1 MAETSI
7 TNIGADIVMESL
19 HSKPS
24 LALTGGNEKSPD
36 YINHVCGLGTEVTFE
51 EVGFTFSAL

>member
-7 TNIGADIVMESL
+7 TNIGADIV
-19 HSKPS
+19 
-24 LALTGGNEKSPD
+24 
-36 YINHVCGLGTEVTFE
+36 TEVTFE